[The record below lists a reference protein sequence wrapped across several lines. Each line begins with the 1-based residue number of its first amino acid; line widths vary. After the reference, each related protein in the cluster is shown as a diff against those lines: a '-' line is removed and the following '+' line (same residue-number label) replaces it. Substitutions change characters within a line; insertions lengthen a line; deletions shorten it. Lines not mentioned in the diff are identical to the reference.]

1 MENIPEDEIISLTKT
16 AKTDLKSLWKAKRNP
31 VILILDP
38 EVQGLPWESLPLMRR
53 CKQPVS
59 RVPSLPLLH
68 SLWSAHTGTEAC
80 VVSSGVAQDCVFYV
94 LNPDNNL
101 PDTEKILEGALRSWA
116 SWEGVVGKA
125 PEKQEMKTALEGK
138 DAFIYILRSRV
149 QEQVPEYR

>member
-1 MENIPEDEIISLTKT
+1 M
-16 AKTDLKSLWKAKRNP
+16 
-31 VILILDP
+31 
-38 EVQGLPWESLPLMRR
+38 
-53 CKQPVS
+53 S

-68 SLWSAHTGTEAC
+68 SLWSAHTGTEAS
-80 VVSSGVAQDCVFYV
+80 VVNSGVAQDSVFYV

-101 PDTEKILEGALRSWA
+101 PDTEKILEGALSLRSWA

-149 QEQVPEYR
+149 QEQVPEY

>member
-1 MENIPEDEIISLTKT
+1 M
-16 AKTDLKSLWKAKRNP
+16 KSLWKAKRNP

-68 SLWSAHTGTEAC
+68 SLWSAHTGTGAS
-80 VVSSGVAQDCVFYV
+80 VVNSGVAQDSVFYV

-101 PDTEKILEGALRSWA
+101 PDTEKILEGALSLRSWA

-125 PEKQEMKTALEGK
+125 PEKQEMKTAPGGQGRLHL
-138 DAFIYILRSRV
+138 LRSRV
-149 QEQVPEYR
+149 QEQVPEY